1 MKAKQKSYVLC
12 TNKYRL
18 YQLKKHSN
26 FYYIFIAIKLDN
38 IMIELITLS
47 STKSIF
53 ETILDFIYFII
64 PVGISIYAIIYVRKS
79 RFFYI
84 EQDNIKLY
92 DDIAKNITDL
102 SISYKNDNI
111 NDNLIF
117 CKGTIIFK
125 SHTDIKR
132 DDIDTE
138 LTIYSPEN
146 NSRWKHFEITK
157 TSEGYHPKFIIDNN
171 KIIID
176 KSMLKVDDY
185 ISFVGLLDSKKTKI
199 LISHRIFNIAPT
211 SIDIKEA
218 SVRAYRTLAIYFSI
232 FFSIILGV
240 YMYDNYREKGR
251 EKEFN
256 LQINKIKQLKQ
267 HWSDYT
273 TTYSNNGK
281 KIDIIKLSKIYE
293 KSINNKNLELRTAN
307 KKIEDSLS
315 NVYFQNRTDKN
326 KINALEAI
334 IKTLT
339 ERYSYSKNPYE
350 IIQNESHEILKNL
363 LKNNQLIENKIY
375 QLNDTIQVKYKNSD
389 YKYFEAKD
397 KTQSESIDYFSYL
410 SSLIFYIFA
419 LIIVFL
425 MIACWYL
432 YFTLNKLIKVY
443 QK

>member
-1 MKAKQKSYVLC
+1 MV
-12 TNKYRL
+12 
-18 YQLKKHSN
+18 
-26 FYYIFIAIKLDN
+26 
-38 IMIELITLS
+38 ELVTLPS
-47 STKSIF
+47 SKSIF
-53 ETILDFIYFII
+53 ETTLDFIYFII
-64 PVGISIYAIIYVRKS
+64 PVAISIYAIRYVRKS

-102 SISYKNDNI
+102 SISYKSENI

-157 TSEGYHPKFIIDNN
+157 TSDGYHPKFIIDNN
-171 KIIID
+171 KVIID
-176 KSMLKVDDY
+176 KSMLKIDDY
-185 ISFVGLLDSKKTKI
+185 ISFAGLLDSKNTKI
-199 LISHRIFNIAPT
+199 LISHRIFNITPK
-211 SIDIKEA
+211 SINLKEA
-218 SVRAYRTLAIYFSI
+218 NVRAYRTLAIYLSI
-232 FFSIILGV
+232 LFFITLGV
-240 YMYDNYREKGR
+240 YTYDKYREKGR

-273 TTYSNNGK
+273 ATYLNNGR

-293 KSINNKNLELRTAN
+293 KNINNKNLEIKTKN
-307 KKIEDSLS
+307 EKKDDSLS
-315 NVYFQNRTDKN
+315 NVYFQNKTDKN

-350 IIQNESHEILKNL
+350 IIQDESHETLNNL
-363 LKNNQLIENKIY
+363 LKTNQLIENKVYKI
-375 QLNDTIQVKYKNSD
+375 NDTIQVKYKNSD
-389 YKYFEAKD
+389 YKYFETKD
-397 KTQSESIDYFSYL
+397 KMQSEKSIDYFGYL
-410 SSLIFYIFA
+410 SSLIFYIFS

-432 YFTLNKLIKVY
+432 YITLIKLIKVY
-443 QK
+443 QN